1 MEDFE
6 KLQKDKIM
14 RDIREIVENL
24 DKINSQVNIFDELIK
39 QDFNHISNANE

>member
-1 MEDFE
+1 MENFE

-14 RDIREIVENL
+14 REIREIVENL

-39 QDFNHISNANE
+39 QDFKPISNAND